1 MTQVSSSV
9 QFKKKKPEKPY
20 SLDNP
25 ISLAEKKELSINIRK
40 LAREHMKGIVE
51 IVKKEGDSKIKDE
64 FDL

>member
-9 QFKKKKPEKPY
+9 QIKKKKPEKPY